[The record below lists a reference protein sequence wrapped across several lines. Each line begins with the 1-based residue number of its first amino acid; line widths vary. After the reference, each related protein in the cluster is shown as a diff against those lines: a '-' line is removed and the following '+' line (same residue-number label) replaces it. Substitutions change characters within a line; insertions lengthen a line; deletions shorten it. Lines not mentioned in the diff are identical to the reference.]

1 MPFRL
6 VYTEFWED
14 PKVIEEM
21 TPEDKYFY
29 LYLLTNP
36 KTNMIGIY
44 KITKKQISFDIGY
57 SIESVNSLMDR
68 FVKHHKLILYNE
80 KTREICIRNYGKY
93 NLNKGG
99 KPMFDCIKKDLSF
112 VENKEFIR
120 ELIGHVQ
127 KPLIRQFIEDYY
139 DTSHDTSPI
148 RENEEDDTLDDTS
161 TTRGTTGGHN
171 HNPKSIIQN
180 PKSIIHN
187 PNTNT
192 SSSLLSE
199 KIKSNMDVFKFLD
212 KCNFIMSPLT
222 MEKIA
227 ADIEIYSAFE
237 VARAAEIADGNGKR
251 SYSYLKGILEKRRAG
266 GTDTNSNEEANNGT
280 GSNRGNNSKDT
291 STEYD
296 FSKFETADGET
307 RDVDC
312 NF

>member
-36 KTNMIGIY
+36 NTNMIGIY

-68 FVKHHKLILYNE
+68 FIKHHKLILYNE

-99 KPMFDCIKKDLSF
+99 KPMFDCIKKDLSL
-112 VENKEFIR
+112 VEDKELIR

-127 KPLIRQFIEDYY
+127 KPVIRQFVEDYY
-139 DTSHDTSPI
+139 DTCHDTLAIRENINYDTCHDTS
-148 RENEEDDTLDDTS
+148 NDTLTS
-161 TTRGTTGGHN
+161 GGTVRGHN
-171 HNPKSIIQN
+171 HNPKSINHN
-180 PKSIIHN
+180 PKSIIQN

-199 KIKSNMDVFKFLD
+199 MIKSNTDVFKFMD
-212 KCNFIMSPLT
+212 KCNIQMSALT

-227 ADIEIYSAFE
+227 ADIEIYTAIE
-237 VARAAEIADGNGKR
+237 VAKAIEIANDNGKR
-251 SYSYLKGILEKRRAG
+251 SYAYIKGILEKRKSN
-266 GTDTNSNEEANNGT
+266 GTDDLKGGKENGNSCD
-280 GSNRGNNSKDT
+280 NSAEDLR
-291 STEYD
+291 
-296 FSKFETADGET
+296 AAGIGL
-307 RDVDC
+307 
-312 NF
+312 